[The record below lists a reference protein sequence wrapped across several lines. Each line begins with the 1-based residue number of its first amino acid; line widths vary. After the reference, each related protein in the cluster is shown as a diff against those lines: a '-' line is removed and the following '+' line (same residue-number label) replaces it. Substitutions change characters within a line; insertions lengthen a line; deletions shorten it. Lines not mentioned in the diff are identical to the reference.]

1 MMSEK
6 KLNFLILIF
15 LFLVPLFSMLLN
27 DIYITTLFSKII
39 ILAIAGIGLNLILG
53 NGGMVSFGHAA
64 FFGLGGYV
72 TGILAFHF
80 NNYEPI
86 QILVFEFEGTNQ
98 LLFIWIFTLIF
109 SSILALFIGYF
120 SLRTTGVYFIMITL
134 AFAQMLYYFSIS
146 WPTYG
151 GEDGLSL
158 SLRNQIPFLNT
169 MDSTT
174 FFYICYVWLIITIIL
189 VKFILNSPLGISL
202 KASKENED
210 RVRSVGINPK
220 KVKLISFIISG
231 AITGLAGSLYAD
243 LNRFVSPTI
252 LSWQMSGEIMI
263 LVILGGMFR
272 LYGPILGAFF
282 YIILEQFLGGITENW
297 QFWLGFIIL
306 LEVLYAKA
314 GIMSFLIKDKYDEKT
329 SS

>member
-27 DIYITTLFSKII
+27 DIYITTLFSKIV

-53 NGGMVSFGHAA
+53 YGGMVSFGHAA

-98 LLFIWIFTLIF
+98 LLLIWIFTLIF

-169 MDSTT
+169 MDPTI

>member
-27 DIYITTLFSKII
+27 DIYITTLFSKIV

-53 NGGMVSFGHAA
+53 YGGMVSFGHAA
-64 FFGLGGYV
+64 FFGLGGYI

-158 SLRNQIPFLNT
+158 SLRNQIHFLNT
-169 MDSTT
+169 MDPTT

>member
-27 DIYITTLFSKII
+27 DIYITTLFSKIV

-53 NGGMVSFGHAA
+53 YGGMVSFGHAA

-98 LLFIWIFTLIF
+98 LLFVWIFSLIF
-109 SSILALFIGYF
+109 SSLLALFIGYF

>member
-1 MMSEK
+1 
-6 KLNFLILIF
+6 
-15 LFLVPLFSMLLN
+15 
-27 DIYITTLFSKII
+27 
-39 ILAIAGIGLNLILG
+39 
-53 NGGMVSFGHAA
+53 
-64 FFGLGGYV
+64 
-72 TGILAFHF
+72 
-80 NNYEPI
+80 
-86 QILVFEFEGTNQ
+86 
-98 LLFIWIFTLIF
+98 
-109 SSILALFIGYF
+109 
-120 SLRTTGVYFIMITL
+120 MITL

-169 MDSTT
+169 MDPIT
-174 FFYICYVWLIITIIL
+174 FFYICYVWLIITIIF

-220 KVKLISFIISG
+220 KVKLITFIISG

-314 GIMSFLIKDKYDEKT
+314 GIMSFLIRDKYDEKT

>member
-1 MMSEK
+1 M
-6 KLNFLILIF
+6 
-15 LFLVPLFSMLLN
+15 
-27 DIYITTLFSKII
+27 D
-39 ILAIAGIGLNLILG
+39 
-53 NGGMVSFGHAA
+53 
-64 FFGLGGYV
+64 
-72 TGILAFHF
+72 
-80 NNYEPI
+80 PI
-86 QILVFEFEGTNQ
+86 
-98 LLFIWIFTLIF
+98 
-109 SSILALFIGYF
+109 
-120 SLRTTGVYFIMITL
+120 
-134 AFAQMLYYFSIS
+134 
-146 WPTYG
+146 
-151 GEDGLSL
+151 
-158 SLRNQIPFLNT
+158 
-169 MDSTT
+169 T

-314 GIMSFLIKDKYDEKT
+314 GIMSFLIRDKYDEKT

>member
-15 LFLVPLFSMLLN
+15 LFLIPLFSMLLN
-27 DIYITTLFSKII
+27 DIYITTLFSKIV

-53 NGGMVSFGHAA
+53 YGGMVSFGHAA
-64 FFGLGGYV
+64 FFGLGGYI

-98 LLFIWIFTLIF
+98 LLFVWIFTLIF
-109 SSILALFIGYF
+109 SSLLALFIGYF

-169 MDSTT
+169 MDPIT
-174 FFYICYVWLIITIIL
+174 FFYICYVWLIIAIIF

>member
-15 LFLVPLFSMLLN
+15 LFLVPLFSILLN
-27 DIYITTLFSKII
+27 DIYITTLFSKIV

-53 NGGMVSFGHAA
+53 YGGMVSFGHAA

-282 YIILEQFLGGITENW
+282 YITLEQFLGGITENW

-314 GIMSFLIKDKYDEKT
+314 GIMSFLIRDKYDEKT

>member
-53 NGGMVSFGHAA
+53 YGGMVSFGHAA

-86 QILVFEFEGTNQ
+86 QMLVFEFEGTNQ

>member
-27 DIYITTLFSKII
+27 DIYITTLFSKIV

-53 NGGMVSFGHAA
+53 YGGMVSFGHAA

>member
-15 LFLVPLFSMLLN
+15 LFLVPLFSILLN
-27 DIYITTLFSKII
+27 DIYITTLFSKIV

-174 FFYICYVWLIITIIL
+174 FFYICYVWLIITIIF

-202 KASKENED
+202 KASKENEN

-263 LVILGGMFR
+263 FVILGGMFR

>member
-53 NGGMVSFGHAA
+53 YGGMVSFGHAA

-98 LLFIWIFTLIF
+98 LLLIWIFTLIF

-158 SLRNQIPFLNT
+158 SLRNQILFLNT
-169 MDSTT
+169 MDPTT
-174 FFYICYVWLIITIIL
+174 FFYICYVWLVITIIL

>member
-27 DIYITTLFSKII
+27 DIYITTLFSKIV

-53 NGGMVSFGHAA
+53 YGGMVSFGHAA

-314 GIMSFLIKDKYDEKT
+314 GIMSFLIRDKYDEKT

>member
-27 DIYITTLFSKII
+27 DIYITTLFSKIV

-53 NGGMVSFGHAA
+53 YGGMVSFGHAA

-158 SLRNQIPFLNT
+158 SLRNQITFLNT
-169 MDSTT
+169 MDPIT
-174 FFYICYVWLIITIIL
+174 FFYICYVWLIIAIIF

>member
-1 MMSEK
+1 MISEK

-27 DIYITTLFSKII
+27 DIYITTLFSKIV

-53 NGGMVSFGHAA
+53 YGGMVSFGHAA
-64 FFGLGGYV
+64 FFGLGGYI

-109 SSILALFIGYF
+109 SSLLALFIGYF

-158 SLRNQIPFLNT
+158 SLRNQILFLNT
-169 MDSTT
+169 MDPTT

-297 QFWLGFIIL
+297 QFWLGLIIL

>member
-1 MMSEK
+1 
-6 KLNFLILIF
+6 
-15 LFLVPLFSMLLN
+15 
-27 DIYITTLFSKII
+27 
-39 ILAIAGIGLNLILG
+39 
-53 NGGMVSFGHAA
+53 MVSFGHAA

-98 LLFIWIFTLIF
+98 LLFVWIFTLIF
-109 SSILALFIGYF
+109 SSLLALFIGYF

-169 MDSTT
+169 MDPTT

-282 YIILEQFLGGITENW
+282 IL
-297 QFWLGFIIL
+297 
-306 LEVLYAKA
+306 Y
-314 GIMSFLIKDKYDEKT
+314 
-329 SS
+329 